1 MNDVA
6 NIKALCNSARIKHNK
21 PTIGLNVQ
29 GSTFNKLS
37 RWQLNTH
44 CSTQC

>member
-6 NIKALCNSARIKHNK
+6 NIKALCDSARIKHNK

-29 GSTFNKLS
+29 RPALNEFTS
-37 RWQLNTH
+37 WQFNTH
-44 CSTQC
+44 CSLQC